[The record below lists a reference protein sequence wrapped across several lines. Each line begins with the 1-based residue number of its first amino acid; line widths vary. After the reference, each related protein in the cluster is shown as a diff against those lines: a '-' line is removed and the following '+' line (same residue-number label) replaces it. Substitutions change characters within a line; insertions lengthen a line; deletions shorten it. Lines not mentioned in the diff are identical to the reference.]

1 MTKVVI
7 ESGVCG
13 FTTEVT
19 VEKETKKSA
28 RVTIRSECEHVRKMQ
43 EDVQALDMMAAFTDF
58 LRNPVYRAASKHLK
72 HAACP
77 VPSGILKALEAEL
90 GLSLPRDARIVF
102 VK

>member
-1 MTKVVI
+1 MTKVIV
-7 ESGVCG
+7 ESGICG
-13 FTTEVT
+13 FTTTVT
-19 VEKETKKSA
+19 VEKETKKTA
-28 RVTIRSECEHVRKMQ
+28 RITIRSECEHVREMQ
-43 EDVQALDMMAAFTDF
+43 EDIAELDMMAAFTEF
-58 LRNPVYRAASKHLK
+58 LRNPVYRAASQHLK